1 MLSNP
6 FSRFRVTS
14 IAEGCS
20 FLVLL
25 IFGSVLSRISDVDLV
40 LPLGMLHGALFVA
53 LVVCTLDVR
62 IRLDWG
68 VKTTTL
74 ALLAAVLPLGPFVF
88 EYAKRAEL
96 RAAERRGTAERS
108 IA

>member
-1 MLSNP
+1 LLSSSLSNP
-6 FSRFRVTS
+6 FSRFRVIS

-25 IFGSVLSRISDVDLV
+25 VFGSLLSRVSDIDLV
-40 LPLGMLHGALFVA
+40 MPLGILHGVLFVA
-53 LVVCTLDVR
+53 LVVATLDVR

-68 VKTTTL
+68 AGTTTL
-74 ALLAAVLPLGPFVF
+74 ALIAAVLPVGPFVF

-96 RAAERRGTAERS
+96 RAAAEPQPVG
-108 IA
+108 